1 MLRCDTYQN
10 WLIFAMASTNTME
23 PLRRIIVDSDDGK
36 EVDVTTTFTNS
47 GIPCSG
53 KDGSDNNTPSSV
65 PVPRSV
71 GATGSSSNTTTMT
84 NAVDTTSTPPEL
96 THDAYRIVLYYC
108 YIPLSET
115 NMMDLINFHTIVAT
129 PQHKSS
135 SCSESSSSESNSRS
149 SSVGCDV
156 LGGRVRIASE
166 GLNGVLSG
174 TIVDL
179 QQYETQLRDIVYR
192 ILEHTKEGTQHH
204 HNAPDTWEQLL
215 DVKYCPLRTD
225 LNIACQLFTK
235 LQVQRTDT
243 VVGLF
248 DKDMICNNSNRTVHQ
263 DQCDNNHD
271 DDDDNEK
278 VDINSRRITCCDNNA
293 IEATLLSTQPYRRR
307 NQSRRKQLH
316 HHQHQPDH
324 HRQRQNLERIRTIY
338 YEALYHDEMDSPEPS
353 APRIVTV
360 DGCCAPHLSPDE
372 WNTKLHDLVRQN
384 QQVNNDNMS
393 TRTTSTTTTKSSN
406 PHNIVLLDCRNCYE
420 SAIGYFEVP
429 GTTTVLTNT
438 RKYSEL
444 PYVLMDQISDIE
456 STTIGN
462 AAIASS
468 TTTTTV
474 SALRNASH
482 IFMYCTG
489 GVRCERASVFL
500 HAALMTSSSSSPSQP
515 PLPEIYQLH
524 GGIQRYLEQYHN
536 QQKWHDPN
544 ADSTLSK
551 YYYKGKNFVFDL
563 RRTDPMT
570 IGDAC
575 TGKDTVVG
583 QCIVCHAP
591 YDDYDHG
598 HAPILHH
605 ETRCYKCRILILVC
619 PNCRTDV
626 LCWGDDIVVSIK
638 SSSSSIKSSS
648 STTKD
653 DALTP
658 TISTKK
664 KLYCGGV
671 EPRECLYIPP
681 VQEMYVS
688 EV

>member
-1 MLRCDTYQN
+1 M
-10 WLIFAMASTNTME
+10 
-23 PLRRIIVDSDDGK
+23 
-36 EVDVTTTFTNS
+36 
-47 GIPCSG
+47 
-53 KDGSDNNTPSSV
+53 
-65 PVPRSV
+65 
-71 GATGSSSNTTTMT
+71 
-84 NAVDTTSTPPEL
+84 
-96 THDAYRIVLYYC
+96 
-108 YIPLSET
+108 
-115 NMMDLINFHTIVAT
+115 
-129 PQHKSS
+129 
-135 SCSESSSSESNSRS
+135 
-149 SSVGCDV
+149 
-156 LGGRVRIASE
+156 
-166 GLNGVLSG
+166 
-174 TIVDL
+174 
-179 QQYETQLRDIVYR
+179 
-192 ILEHTKEGTQHH
+192 
-204 HNAPDTWEQLL
+204 
-215 DVKYCPLRTD
+215 
-225 LNIACQLFTK
+225 
-235 LQVQRTDT
+235 
-243 VVGLF
+243 GLF

-307 NQSRRKQLH
+307 NQSRRKQQQQPQSH
-316 HHQHQPDH
+316 EPDH

-384 QQVNNDNMS
+384 QQVNHDMS
-393 TRTTSTTTTKSSN
+393 TRTTCTTTTKSSN

-456 STTIGN
+456 STTLGN

-468 TTTTTV
+468 SSTTTTTT

-570 IGDAC
+570 IGDVC

-626 LCWGDDIVVSIK
+626 LCWGDDIVVSGG
-638 SSSSSIKSSS
+638 SSSSIKSNSN
-648 STTKD
+648 TTED

-681 VQEMYVS
+681 VQEIYVS